1 MKKCILITGSAGFV
15 GFHLAKFLI
24 SKNYQVIGIDNFSK
38 SYEVKL
44 KSYEFKN

>member
-38 SYEVKL
+38 IL
-44 KSYEFKN
+44 RGKN